1 MSRDLPIAIDKRTEL
16 SLAAQISQQVGWLIT
31 TETIQAGDELP
42 SIQELADHLDV
53 NVHTV
58 RAGYQRLEAQG
69 FVSLSRGRKARVLG
83 FDRTRHAATAS
94 RVPSYTIGVVIPE
107 FVQLYGPMLT
117 AIEAA
122 AARRPSLVF
131 VATAHENPDTT
142 LSYIDRL
149 VSQGVD
155 GIIVAAPLIDPDTVF
170 PPDGPPI
177 VYIDAPGSPGI
188 SIEFDLEQ
196 SQYLA
201 TRHLIEHGHTTIGYI
216 TPPVELRN
224 IAAKLK
230 GHHRALAEAGIE
242 PAHRYTVETD
252 GFGIGAG
259 TTAAHRILTMD
270 YPPTAITATSD
281 ALAIGAYQAATHLGI
296 HIPTDLAITSN
307 DNSEFA
313 TIVDPELTTVAIPID
328 QAGHLATQAIHDT
341 LDNKRFPRRTVLDV
355 DLITRASCGCQTATA
370 SKRPPSTHP

>member
-1 MSRDLPIAIDKRTEL
+1 MSRDLPIAIDNRAEL
-16 SLAAQISQQVGWLIT
+16 SLAAQISQQIGWLIT
-31 TETIQAGDELP
+31 TKTLKADDELP
-42 SIQELADHLDV
+42 TIQELADKLDV

-94 RVPSYTIGVVIPE
+94 RVPSHTIGVVIPE
-107 FVQLYGPMLT
+107 FVRLYGPMLA

-142 LSYIDRL
+142 LSYIDRF
-149 VSQGVD
+149 VSHGAD
-155 GIIVAAPLIDPDTVF
+155 GIIVAAPLIDPETVF
-170 PPDGPPI
+170 PKDGPQI
-177 VYIDAPGSPGI
+177 VYIDAPGSSGI
-188 SIEFDLEQ
+188 SIEFNLEH

-224 IAAKLK
+224 VAPKLQ
-230 GHHRALAEAGIE
+230 GHNRALTEAGIE
-242 PAHRYTVETD
+242 LAPRYTVETES
-252 GFGIGAG
+252 FAIGAG
-259 TTAAHRILTMD
+259 KTAAHQLLTMD
-270 YPPTAITATSD
+270 HPPTAITAASD
-281 ALAIGAYQAATHLGI
+281 ALAIGIYQAATHLGV

-313 TIVDPELTTVAIPID
+313 TIVDPELTTVAIPVKR
-328 QAGHLATQAIHDT
+328 AGHLATQAIHDT
-341 LDNKRFPRRTVLDV
+341 LDNKRFPHRTVLDV
-355 DLITRASCGCQTATA
+355 DLITRASCGCQEQ
-370 SKRPPSTHP
+370 RQQDQ